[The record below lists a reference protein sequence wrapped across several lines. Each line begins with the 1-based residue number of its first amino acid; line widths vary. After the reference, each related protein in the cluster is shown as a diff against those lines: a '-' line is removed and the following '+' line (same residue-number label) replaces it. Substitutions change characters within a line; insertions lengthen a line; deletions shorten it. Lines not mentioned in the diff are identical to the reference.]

1 MLMKQIIIKYTN
13 WFDKLAPWKQA
24 NLVILYENILGLISQ
39 KGLLV
44 LTPITIDLIT
54 VQNTISK
61 ILVTI
66 LHTFIILETYIKQSR
81 QKAWK

>member
-1 MLMKQIIIKYTN
+1 M
-13 WFDKLAPWKQA
+13 
-24 NLVILYENILGLISQ
+24 
-39 KGLLV
+39 

-54 VQNTISK
+54 VQNTTSK

-66 LHTFIILETYIKQSR
+66 LHTFIILDTSIKQSR